1 MFAWQYRILLL
12 VTSIMV
18 TVAIQANFERLEQP
32 SGKEYVD
39 YDLRV
44 RKFNRTA
51 VTLNGT
57 ININQIMDNTMIFSS
72 NTFLS
77 RLGNQQF
84 QHYPMHLPT
93 HGLCELIKHLHGEYT
108 AAIEDIVNVPSA
120 SECPIEKRA
129 MYVPDKIVPM
139 DVIPDSLSSGL
150 WKLVISGE
158 LNDTIVIRFMQCI
171 LLCLVA
177 VCSQQASATLKASY
191 ERFEQF
197 LGHEYI
203 DFDLRVR
210 KFNRTTMTLN
220 GTINVNQPID
230 DTIQFASDVFLSR
243 LGNQQF
249 QHYPQHLPTSGICE
263 FIDHLH
269 EEYPAIIA
277 DIVSIPDHKECPVSE
292 RAMHVVDM
300 VFPSDIL
307 PESLSSGLWKMV
319 ITALPERVVPKTL
332 VVSVFGSVVSTNGV
346 VYVPKRMAVSSF
358 HPFWAEKKVLP
369 RAVQQQQQQQQHQQ

>member
-1 MFAWQYRILLL
+1 MSVY
-12 VTSIMV
+12 
-18 TVAIQANFERLEQP
+18 
-32 SGKEYVD
+32 
-39 YDLRV
+39 
-44 RKFNRTA
+44 
-51 VTLNGT
+51 
-57 ININQIMDNTMIFSS
+57 
-72 NTFLS
+72 
-77 RLGNQQF
+77 QQF
-84 QHYPMHLPT
+84 
-93 HGLCELIKHLHGEYT
+93 
-108 AAIEDIVNVPSA
+108 
-120 SECPIEKRA
+120 
-129 MYVPDKIVPM
+129 
-139 DVIPDSLSSGL
+139 
-150 WKLVISGE
+150 
-158 LNDTIVIRFMQCI
+158 I
-171 LLCLVA
+171 LLCFMA
-177 VCSQQASATLKASY
+177 VCAQQAIATLKASY

-230 DTIQFASDVFLSR
+230 DTIQFSSDVFLSR

-319 ITALPERVVPKTL
+319 ITGMIDETVVIRYMFSIRLTDD
-332 VVSVFGSVVSTNGV
+332 
-346 VYVPKRMAVSSF
+346 YMR
-358 HPFWAEKKVLP
+358 
-369 RAVQQQQQQQQHQQ
+369 